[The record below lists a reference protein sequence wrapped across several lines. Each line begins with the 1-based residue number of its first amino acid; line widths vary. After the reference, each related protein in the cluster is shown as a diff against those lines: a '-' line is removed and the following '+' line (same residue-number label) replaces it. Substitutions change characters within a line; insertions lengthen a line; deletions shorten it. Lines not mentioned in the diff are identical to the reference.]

1 MNKYKTH
8 YIMNIFN
15 KKILFNSLW
24 MVTEKVIST
33 FGVIFI
39 TAFVAKYIGPEN
51 FGKLTFAASIFAI
64 VQTIA
69 MFGSADVIFQ
79 KTSRNRNLGEK
90 IIYATTK
97 IRNILFFLT
106 SPFVLLWIYFN
117 TDWVTFIFS
126 IASCISTFYALHDV
140 YGIYFNAI
148 LMSKI
153 NAISNSFGLLFSL
166 AIRYLIPYFELNML
180 WLSVPI
186 ITVTLI
192 PFLMRFYFYK
202 KLKLTDL
209 NDYRHRVIFIR
220 NHMLGI
226 GKKLFLYSLSVAIFT
241 KTSQLFLGLYS
252 QYDLGIYTITITL
265 SFGFG
270 FIVSA
275 LISSIMAQIY
285 TEANFELSQ
294 KKVAQLNALTIV
306 VCLGILGLIL
316 LFGEWIILWLY
327 GEAFVKA
334 NNILWV
340 MVFVCMFSNLS
351 TIAEKYMFKFNA
363 YGYLQKK
370 INILLVFNIILT
382 FSMIKFYGLYGAV
395 WSILIT
401 EICTTTIF
409 NYFFKNGIIWDTHKR
424 IFLVSTYKN

>member
-1 MNKYKTH
+1 MS
-8 YIMNIFN
+8 IFN
-15 KKILFNSLW
+15 KAVLSNSLW
-24 MVTEKVIST
+24 MIAEKIISI
-33 FGVIFI
+33 FGVIFV

-79 KTSRNRNLGEK
+79 KTSKNRSLGEK

-97 IRNILFFLT
+97 VRNVLFFLV

-117 TDWVTFIFS
+117 TDWITFIFS
-126 IASCISTFYALHDV
+126 LASCVSIFCALHDV
-140 YGIYFNAI
+140 YSIYFNAI

-153 NAISNSFGLLFSL
+153 NAICNSIGLLLAF

-186 ITVTLI
+186 VTVTLI
-192 PFLMRFYFYK
+192 PFVMRYYYYK
-202 KLKLTDL
+202 KLQITSL
-209 NDYRHRVIFIR
+209 NAYGHRVKFIR

-241 KTSQLFLGLYS
+241 KTSQLFLGLHS
-252 QYDLGIYTITITL
+252 QYDLGIYTVAMTL
-265 SFGFG
+265 GFG
-270 FIVSA
+270 FAFVVGA
-275 LISSIMAQIY
+275 LISSIMTQIY
-285 TEANFELSQ
+285 AEPDFELSQ
-294 KKVAQLNALTIV
+294 KKVAQLNAITIII
-306 VCLGILGLIL
+306 CLGILGFLL
-316 LFGEWIILWLY
+316 LFGKWIILWLY
-327 GEAFVKA
+327 GAEFVKV
-334 NNILWV
+334 NDILWI

-370 INILLVFNIILT
+370 INILLFFNVILT
-382 FSMIKFYGLYGAV
+382 FFMVKFYGLYGAV
-395 WSILIT
+395 WAILIT

-409 NYFFKNGIIWDTHKR
+409 NYFFKNGVIWDTHKR
-424 IFLVSTYKN
+424 IFLVSTYR